1 METSRH
7 NRPSPSAT
15 ADGRPAVAGGGT
27 LADLGRLID
36 RADAL
41 HLRAPELSL
50 VLGERAAALA
60 ETAGADGHW
69 IRAEAL
75 VVAARVRT
83 GARTSTVGRAVAAL
97 RAAEHAGYAT
107 TAARL
112 RIDLAVCARSLGVPL
127 LGLAALRPV
136 LSEHVPPSLRAE
148 ALCHLVGCL
157 AQFGRKAELD
167 RVLVEADRLLVAD
180 DSLDADD
187 RLLMR
192 ALLRNGTAA
201 HRRRHGDLTA
211 AADAARTGLG
221 FLDKLHRPGDDGGLV
236 RIRLVLQ
243 LVSTLLDRGDADM
256 AYDIA
261 EPILREPVR
270 AAGIAPSAWLRLAV
284 ATRIHLPA
292 GAGDA
297 AAELVGEAV
306 AATDRHGLAA
316 VTARLWLELAQIEE
330 RFGSAEEAIAC
341 LHRARAA
348 EHVHARARRQAC
360 GLIAGELGTDAVA
373 SLDLDDVLAASAPR
387 DGRAVSMAVEP
398 RVDAAVT
405 SVMPIIRDDA
415 PAPESPAKD
424 RKPAWSFGTG
434 GAQPDETSVIPA
446 VREKPSEP
454 GHGGGRRRAEDRHP
468 SALPGWVRPFSRKD
482 AETRDQPEDAPTQ
495 RAASWQTEET
505 SGRTSGTRSAHRADS
520 SQSAGEPLAR
530 RADSSRSAAES
541 SARRGDSSQSAG
553 EPLAHRADSSH
564 SAEGSLARGVDRSLS
579 AGETFPRRANVSRA
593 ADDFSPH
600 AEASR
605 GTDDASRQSAVFG
618 AAEARSRTTDD
629 PSLGSGSSRS
639 AEEARRSEALR
650 AAEDASRWVEA
661 SRAAVEARRAEA
673 ARSDATSRT
682 TDGSLTAGKA
692 SRWAE
697 ATQAVGDAHRAES
710 SRTMG
715 ETSDRPRDDRPGRR
729 SAEEMTTRHTG
740 ASIAA
745 GENVN
750 GRAANATHRTD
761 VSPGAG
767 ASATRRADAS
777 AGAKDTTYRA
787 ATENATHRADAA
799 VAAEGNATRRVDGSF
814 AAEGNATHRA
824 DGSFAAEGNATRR
837 VDGSFA
843 AEENAA
849 PRRDGTAEMP
859 DARRGEGARR
869 AVEKASSPAE
879 EPAAP
884 RFSLRMPDLS
894 DILPELPL
902 APASADEAAAPLW
915 ESAEWAQEEVARRE
929 SRGRTTRHDAEHGS
943 VAAKSVLDRLGI
955 TATGGGGGRRRA
967 DDAGRRARDPEPDEP
982 VATESAAAETETA
995 DKPDPAARP
1004 EESSAGEPWL
1014 PRLRMPPALDP
1025 LADID
1030 DWTPSEQPFPDS
1042 YARAIA
1048 EDEPPPDAGLAE
1060 LLARALA
1067 EHQAGTASAAALVK
1081 RLGPDDEPKKPVN
1094 GRATADRRHN
1104 GD

>member
-15 ADGRPAVAGGGT
+15 ADGRPAVASGGT

-36 RADAL
+36 RAESL
-41 HLRAPELSL
+41 RFRAPELSL
-50 VLGERAAALA
+50 VLGERSAALA

-75 VVAARVRT
+75 VVSARVRI
-83 GARTSTVGRAVAAL
+83 GKRTSTVGRAVAAL

-112 RIDLAVCARSLGVPL
+112 RVDLAVCARSLGVPL
-127 LGLAALRPV
+127 MGLAALRPV
-136 LSEHVPPSLRAE
+136 LSEDVPPSLRAE

-221 FLDKLHRPGDDGGLV
+221 FLEKMDRPGDDGGLV

-261 EPILREPVR
+261 EPMLREPVR
-270 AAGIAPSAWLRLAV
+270 AAGVAPAAWLRLAV
-284 ATRIHLPA
+284 ATRIHLPS

-330 RFGSAEEAIAC
+330 RFGSAEEAIGC

-360 GLIAGELGTDAVA
+360 GLIAGELGAESVA
-373 SLDLDDVLAASAPR
+373 SMDLDDVLAASAPR
-387 DGRAVSMAVEP
+387 DGRPVSMEVEP
-398 RVDAAVT
+398 RVAAEET
-405 SVMPIIRDDA
+405 SVMPAIRDV
-415 PAPESPAKD
+415 PAPRPDPVAAPLPVVPAQVEVAAEPASARVEAAEK
-424 RKPAWSFGTG
+424 KPAWSFRR
-434 GAQPDETSVIPA
+434 AAAEAEVEQTSVLPA
-446 VREKPSEP
+446 IREPEEAP
-454 GHGGGRRRAEDRHP
+454 RTGGRRRAEDRKSP
-468 SALPGWVRPFSRKD
+468 VLPGWARPFGRK
-482 AETRDQPEDAPTQ
+482 
-495 RAASWQTEET
+495 
-505 SGRTSGTRSAHRADS
+505 G
-520 SQSAGEPLAR
+520 
-530 RADSSRSAAES
+530 
-541 SARRGDSSQSAG
+541 
-553 EPLAHRADSSH
+553 
-564 SAEGSLARGVDRSLS
+564 
-579 AGETFPRRANVSRA
+579 
-593 ADDFSPH
+593 
-600 AEASR
+600 AEAPAPR
-605 GTDDASRQSAVFG
+605 K
-618 AAEARSRTTDD
+618 
-629 PSLGSGSSRS
+629 
-639 AEEARRSEALR
+639 R
-650 AAEDASRWVEA
+650 AAEDAPV
-661 SRAAVEARRAEA
+661 RAAAAEPVSQAQAGDGRRAKDMPVRWADAPRGAESAGTRRTESAAGTRAAEDVRGRRAETQQRPTRA
-673 ARSDATSRT
+673 AENAD
-682 TDGSLTAGKA
+682 
-692 SRWAE
+692 E
-697 ATQAVGDAHRAES
+697 APVRRAEKPQAAEDAPARREETQPAGTAS
-710 SRTMG
+710 VRPLRAADDTKTPWAREETPRRTAEKAPAPAA
-715 ETSDRPRDDRPGRR
+715 ETS
-729 SAEEMTTRHTG
+729 
-740 ASIAA
+740 
-745 GENVN
+745 
-750 GRAANATHRTD
+750 
-761 VSPGAG
+761 
-767 ASATRRADAS
+767 
-777 AGAKDTTYRA
+777 KD
-787 ATENATHRADAA
+787 E
-799 VAAEGNATRRVDGSF
+799 
-814 AAEGNATHRA
+814 
-824 DGSFAAEGNATRR
+824 
-837 VDGSFA
+837 
-843 AEENAA
+843 
-849 PRRDGTAEMP
+849 
-859 DARRGEGARR
+859 
-869 AVEKASSPAE
+869 
-879 EPAAP
+879 P

-894 DILPELPL
+894 DLLPELPL
-902 APASADEAAAPLW
+902 APAPAEEGAAPLW
-915 ESAEWAQEEVARRE
+915 ESAEWAQEEAARRD
-929 SRGRTTRHDAEHGS
+929 SRGRKTRHDAEHGS

-967 DDAGRRARDPEPDEP
+967 DEPGRP
-982 VATESAAAETETA
+982 ESAAAEPETPSRDKTELA
-995 DKPDPAARP
+995 PAPRP
-1004 EESSAGEPWL
+1004 EEPEPVEEPWL

-1025 LADID
+1025 LSDID
-1030 DWTPSEQPFPDS
+1030 AWTPAEQPFPES

-1081 RLGPDDEPKKPVN
+1081 RLGPNDEPKPIN
-1094 GRATADRRHN
+1094 GRATADRHRNN

>member
-15 ADGRPAVAGGGT
+15 ADGRPAVASGGT

-36 RADAL
+36 RAESL
-41 HLRAPELSL
+41 RFRAPELSL
-50 VLGERAAALA
+50 VLGERSAALA
-60 ETAGADGHW
+60 ETASADGHW

-75 VVAARVRT
+75 VVSARVRI
-83 GARTSTVGRAVAAL
+83 GKRTSTVGRAVAAL

-112 RIDLAVCARSLGVPL
+112 RVDLAVCARSLGVPL
-127 LGLAALRPV
+127 MGLAALRPV
-136 LSEHVPPSLRAE
+136 LSEDVPPSLRAE

-221 FLDKLHRPGDDGGLV
+221 FLEKMDRPGDDGGLV

-261 EPILREPVR
+261 EPMLREPVR
-270 AAGIAPSAWLRLAV
+270 AAGVAPAAWLRLAV
-284 ATRIHLPA
+284 ATRIHLPS

-330 RFGSAEEAIAC
+330 RFGSAEEAIGC

-360 GLIAGELGTDAVA
+360 GLIAGELGAESVA
-373 SLDLDDVLAASAPR
+373 SMDLDDVLAASAPR
-387 DGRAVSMAVEP
+387 DGRPVSMEVEP
-398 RVDAAVT
+398 RVAAEET
-405 SVMPIIRDDA
+405 SVMPAIRDVPAQRPDPVAAPLPVA
-415 PAPESPAKD
+415 PAQVEVPAEPVSASAWVEAAEK
-424 RKPAWSFGTG
+424 KPAWSFRRAAAETEVE
-434 GAQPDETSVIPA
+434 QTSVMPA
-446 VREKPSEP
+446 IREPAEETP
-454 GHGGGRRRAEDRHP
+454 RTGGRRRAEDRKSP
-468 SALPGWVRPFSRKD
+468 VLPGWARPFGRK
-482 AETRDQPEDAPTQ
+482 
-495 RAASWQTEET
+495 
-505 SGRTSGTRSAHRADS
+505 G
-520 SQSAGEPLAR
+520 
-530 RADSSRSAAES
+530 
-541 SARRGDSSQSAG
+541 
-553 EPLAHRADSSH
+553 
-564 SAEGSLARGVDRSLS
+564 
-579 AGETFPRRANVSRA
+579 
-593 ADDFSPH
+593 
-600 AEASR
+600 AEAPAPR
-605 GTDDASRQSAVFG
+605 K
-618 AAEARSRTTDD
+618 
-629 PSLGSGSSRS
+629 
-639 AEEARRSEALR
+639 R
-650 AAEDASRWVEA
+650 AAEDAPVRAVAAEA
-661 SRAAVEARRAEA
+661 PVGRETSKAGDASGRRAEA
-673 ARSDATSRT
+673 AGARAAEDVSVRRTDAP
-682 TDGSLTAGKA
+682 
-692 SRWAE
+692 
-697 ATQAVGDAHRAES
+697 QRAEN
-710 SRTMG
+710 
-715 ETSDRPRDDRPGRR
+715 
-729 SAEEMTTRHTG
+729 
-740 ASIAA
+740 AA
-745 GENVN
+745 GS
-750 GRAANATHRTD
+750 RAAED
-761 VSPGAG
+761 VRGRQAEPSQRP
-767 ASATRRADAS
+767 SR
-777 AGAKDTTYRA
+777 
-787 ATENATHRADAA
+787 ATENAAPVRRADPSR
-799 VAAEGNATRRVDGSF
+799 AAEKPVEDTSARWPEKPPAARREETAPAEKASVRPLR
-814 AAEGNATHRA
+814 AADDTKTPWAREQ
-824 DGSFAAEGNATRR
+824 
-837 VDGSFA
+837 
-843 AEENAA
+843 A
-849 PRRDGTAEMP
+849 PRRAAE
-859 DARRGEGARR
+859 AAQ
-869 AVEKASSPAE
+869 AE
-879 EPAAP
+879 ETPKEEP

-902 APASADEAAAPLW
+902 APAPAEEAAAPLW
-915 ESAEWAQEEVARRE
+915 ESAEWAKEEAARRD
-929 SRGRTTRHDAEHGS
+929 SRGRKTRHDAEHGS

-967 DDAGRRARDPEPDEP
+967 DEPGRP
-982 VATESAAAETETA
+982 ESAAPETETA
-995 DKPDPAARP
+995 TQDKPELAPAPRP
-1004 EESSAGEPWL
+1004 EEPEPVEEPWL

-1025 LADID
+1025 LSDID
-1030 DWTPSEQPFPDS
+1030 AWTPSEQPFPEG

-1081 RLGPDDEPKKPVN
+1081 RLGPNDEPKPIN
-1094 GRATADRRHN
+1094 GRAIADRRHHNN

>member
-27 LADLGRLID
+27 LADLGRLLD
-36 RADAL
+36 RADSL
-41 HLRAPELSL
+41 RFRAPELSL
-50 VLGERAAALA
+50 VLGERSAALA
-60 ETAGADGHW
+60 EAAGADGHW

-75 VVAARVRT
+75 VVSARVRT

-97 RAAEHAGYAT
+97 RAAEHAGYST

-112 RIDLAVCARSLGVPL
+112 RVDLAVCARSLGVPL
-127 LGLAALRPV
+127 MGLAALRPV
-136 LSEHVPPSLRAE
+136 LSEDVPPSLRAE

-221 FLDKLHRPGDDGGLV
+221 FLEKMDRPGDDGGLV

-261 EPILREPVR
+261 EPMLREPVR
-270 AAGIAPSAWLRLAV
+270 AAGVAPAAWLRLAV

-330 RFGSAEEAIAC
+330 RFGSAEEAIGC

-348 EHVHARARRQAC
+348 EHVHTRARRQAC
-360 GLIAGELGTDAVA
+360 GLIAGELGGDAVA
-373 SLDLDDVLAASAPR
+373 SMDLDDVLAASAPR
-387 DGRAVSMAVEP
+387 DGRPVSMEVEP
-398 RVDAAVT
+398 RVAAEET
-405 SVMPIIRDDA
+405 SVMPAIRDLPDERPDPVAA
-415 PAPESPAKD
+415 PLPVVPAQVEVPAEPVSASAWAEAAEK
-424 RKPAWSFGTG
+424 KPAWSFRR
-434 GAQPDETSVIPA
+434 AAAEAEAEQTSVLPA
-446 VREKPSEP
+446 IREAAEEAPQT
-454 GHGGGRRRAEDRHP
+454 GGRRRAEDRKSP
-468 SALPGWVRPFSRKD
+468 VLPGWARPFGRKG
-482 AETRDQPEDAPTQ
+482 AEAPSPRKRAAEEPVGRAEAPRAGVASGREAQVAQSATERREDA
-495 RAASWQTEET
+495 A
-505 SGRTSGTRSAHRADS
+505 GT
-520 SQSAGEPLAR
+520 
-530 RADSSRSAAES
+530 
-541 SARRGDSSQSAG
+541 
-553 EPLAHRADSSH
+553 
-564 SAEGSLARGVDRSLS
+564 
-579 AGETFPRRANVSRA
+579 
-593 ADDFSPH
+593 
-600 AEASR
+600 
-605 GTDDASRQSAVFG
+605 
-618 AAEARSRTTDD
+618 
-629 PSLGSGSSRS
+629 
-639 AEEARRSEALR
+639 R
-650 AAEDASRWVEA
+650 AAEDASVRRSDVPQEA
-661 SRAAVEARRAEA
+661 KSAPVQRRDAAVSRAAEAV
-673 ARSDATSRT
+673 
-682 TDGSLTAGKA
+682 
-692 SRWAE
+692 
-697 ATQAVGDAHRAES
+697 QAVEK
-710 SRTMG
+710 
-715 ETSDRPRDDRPGRR
+715 PQ
-729 SAEEMTTRHTG
+729 TTR
-740 ASIAA
+740 AA
-745 GENVN
+745 EDKP
-750 GRAANATHRTD
+750 R
-761 VSPGAG
+761 
-767 ASATRRADAS
+767 ATRRAVEDAPVRREET
-777 AGAKDTTYRA
+777 ARWEEPPVRA
-787 ATENATHRADAA
+787 ADETKTPWAR
-799 VAAEGNATRRVDGSF
+799 
-814 AAEGNATHRA
+814 
-824 DGSFAAEGNATRR
+824 
-837 VDGSFA
+837 
-843 AEENAA
+843 EET
-849 PRRDGTAEMP
+849 P
-859 DARRGEGARR
+859 RR
-869 AVEKASSPAE
+869 AVEEAPAGEAPKE
-879 EPAAP
+879 EP

-902 APASADEAAAPLW
+902 APAPADEPAAPLW
-915 ESAEWAQEEVARRE
+915 ESAEWAREEAARRDV
-929 SRGRTTRHDAEHGS
+929 RGRKTRHDAEHGS

-967 DDAGRRARDPEPDEP
+967 DEPGRS
-982 VATESAAAETETA
+982 ESAAADSESTPELA
-995 DKPDPAARP
+995 PAPRP
-1004 EESSAGEPWL
+1004 EEPEPAEEPWL

-1025 LADID
+1025 LSDID
-1030 DWTPSEQPFPDS
+1030 EWSPSQQPFPES

-1081 RLGPDDEPKKPVN
+1081 RLGPNDEPKPIN

-1104 GD
+1104 NGD